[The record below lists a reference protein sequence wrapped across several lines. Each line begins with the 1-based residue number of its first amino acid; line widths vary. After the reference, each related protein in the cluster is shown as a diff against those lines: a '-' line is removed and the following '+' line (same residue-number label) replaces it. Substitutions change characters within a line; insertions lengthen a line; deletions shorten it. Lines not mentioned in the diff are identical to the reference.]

1 MLDQGEWNLLLKQV
15 HFVHTNAVTSRS
27 SRRKNLEGVEVGYIC
42 LVPEVLCVSS
52 HLIRI
57 VSFVIDNY
65 PYFTDME
72 TG

>member
-1 MLDQGEWNLLLKQV
+1 M
-15 HFVHTNAVTSRS
+15 NAVTSRS